1 MGFLQKGL
9 NESLTNFKLSCDSGD
24 WTELA
29 RRVSLLLLRWEW
41 RDMDVSPRIR
51 KDALTEGE
59 VDGISN
65 EFTHGV
71 GGISDGLLVEFDL
84 IRYKSFRLS
93 ELEAGLNVEGS
104 KRCGGR

>member
-1 MGFLQKGL
+1 MD
-9 NESLTNFKLSCDSGD
+9 T
-24 WTELA
+24 
-29 RRVSLLLLRWEW
+29 LRE
-41 RDMDVSPRIR
+41 
-51 KDALTEGE
+51 KD

-65 EFTHGV
+65 EHGG

-84 IRYKSFRLS
+84 IRCKSCRLS